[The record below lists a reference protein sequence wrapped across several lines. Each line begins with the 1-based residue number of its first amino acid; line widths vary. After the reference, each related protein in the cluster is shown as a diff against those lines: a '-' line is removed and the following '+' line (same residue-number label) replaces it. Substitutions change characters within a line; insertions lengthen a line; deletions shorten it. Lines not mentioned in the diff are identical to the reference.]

1 MDTITESPGSLAAGG
16 QLMSMAEIA
25 ELASVQRPVIT
36 TWRRRHRDFPA
47 PVSADPARP
56 LFGAREV
63 ADWLIRTG
71 RADPGE
77 LRPELSLYTL
87 SSLTSMLPARALV
100 AVLTALI
107 CLRHLDGDEPLADGA
122 DDLAETLQARAWAR
136 DPENRYLAAEI
147 TRVPDQA
154 ARLAP
159 LVDELVEA
167 AWGCAGAYE
176 RLMGARNRLKVAE
189 LFSDAVT
196 APAARLMAELSGVR
210 QLAVI
215 DQSPLV
221 SDLNVGAGDLFTAV
235 TDLLGP
241 DMTPMFTG
249 AEPDDF
255 LGRIARRRLLVHGI
269 PTLDLDIRIGGELPD
284 EAGEP
289 DAIIT
294 QLPYRPGEE
303 RGEADIIA
311 RLDDISVRLPSGRT
325 AVVLG
330 PASVLAGDLPPYS
343 AAERRRADLIR
354 SGMVEAVIRLP
365 GGTLPYRPGY
375 EPALWVIT
383 SSFGSPWAG
392 RILLADVSDKALTDE
407 VINGLTSDVV
417 TWRRDGYEPRAHSR
431 QLCTEELISDLAE
444 EPGPLSSRRRRS
456 RYSAKASADARVGR
470 IAEIQAE
477 LTDATSN
484 RATRQAVVSHLAAG
498 PLLAPETI
506 TIGKLITRRRLALV
520 SGTRL
525 RSSDLGTAGQHTV
538 IGPDEVLG
546 QSRPGSVRI
555 DRGVLATEYPHA
567 RLTEPGDVIVTTV
580 PALGAMVDDA
590 GFSVVAFPARAIRI
604 SEPERDRLTPRVL
617 AALIRGGETAHRP
630 AGAIRLAR
638 RLEDLALPQLST
650 EDVRRL
656 DGLLAIAD
664 ERERRARRELEL
676 LSELTETAAAGL
688 TDGTLAFAGD
698 PA

>member
-1 MDTITESPGSLAAGG
+1 VDTITESPGSPSAESLI
-16 QLMSMAEIA
+16 SMAEIA

-47 PVSADPARP
+47 PVSADSARP
-56 LFGAREV
+56 LFGAHEV

-136 DPENRYLAAEI
+136 DPEDRYLAAEI
-147 TRVPDQA
+147 TRMPFQA

-159 LVDELVEA
+159 VVDEFVEA

-176 RLMGARNRLKVAE
+176 RLMGARNRLRVAE

-210 QLAVI
+210 QLALV

-249 AEPDDF
+249 AEPDEF

-269 PTLDLDIRIGGELPD
+269 PALDLHIRIGGELPD

-303 RGEADIIA
+303 RGDADIIA
-311 RLDDISVRLPSGRT
+311 RLDDISVRLPRGRT

-343 AAERRRADLIR
+343 AAERRRADLIS

-407 VINGLTSDVV
+407 IINGLTSDVV

-431 QLCTEELISDLAE
+431 QFCTEELISDLAE
-444 EPGPLSSRRRRS
+444 QPGPLSSRRRRS
-456 RYSAKASADARVGR
+456 RYSARASADARVGR
-470 IAEIQAE
+470 ISEIQAG
-477 LTDATSN
+477 LTDATN
-484 RATRQAVVSHLAAG
+484 QRATRQAVASHLTAG
-498 PLLAPETI
+498 RLLAPETI
-506 TIGKLITRRRLALV
+506 TLGKLIARRKLALAR
-520 SGTRL
+520 GTRL
-525 RSSDLGTAGQHTV
+525 RTGDLSTTGQHAV
-538 IGPDEVLG
+538 IGPDEVLA
-546 QSRPGSVRI
+546 QSRPGAKRI
-555 DRGVLATEYPHA
+555 DRAVLATAYPHA
-567 RLTEPGDVIVTTV
+567 QLTEPGDVIVTTV

-604 SEPERDRLTPRVL
+604 SERERDRFTPRVL
-617 AALIRGGETAHRP
+617 AALIRGGETPHRP
-630 AGAIRLAR
+630 AGAIRLAH
-638 RLEDLALPQLST
+638 RLEDLPLPQLST

-656 DGLLAIAD
+656 DSLLAIAA
-664 ERERRARRELEL
+664 EREQRARCELEL
-676 LSELTETAAAGL
+676 LSELTEITAAGL
-688 TDGTLAFAGD
+688 TDGTLAFASD

>member
-1 MDTITESPGSLAAGG
+1 MGIVIDSPGSPAAGE
-16 QLMSMAEIA
+16 QLISMAEIA
-25 ELASVQRPVIT
+25 ELARVQRPVVT

-56 LFGAREV
+56 LFGADKV
-63 ADWLIRTG
+63 ADWLIGTG
-71 RADPGE
+71 RADPDQ

-87 SSLTSMLPARALV
+87 SSLTSMLPARDLV

-107 CLRHLDGDEPLADGA
+107 CLRHLDDDEHLADGA
-122 DDLAETLQARAWAR
+122 DDLADTLQGRAWAR
-136 DPENRYLAAEI
+136 DPEDRYLVAEI
-147 TRVPDQA
+147 TRMPDQA

-159 LVDELVEA
+159 LADELVEA
-167 AWGCAGAYE
+167 AWGCAGAFE

-196 APAARLMAELSGVR
+196 ASAARLMAELSGVR
-210 QLAVI
+210 QLALI
-215 DQSPLV
+215 NQSPLI
-221 SDLNVGAGDLFTAV
+221 SDLAVGTGDLLTAV
-235 TDLLGP
+235 ADLLGP

-249 AEPDDF
+249 AEPDAF

-269 PTLDLDIRIGGELPD
+269 PALDLDIRIGGELPD
-284 EAGEP
+284 KAGEP

-303 RGEADIIA
+303 RGDADTIA
-311 RLDDISVRLPSGRT
+311 RLDDISVRIPRGRT

-343 AAERRRADLIR
+343 AAERRRADLIS
-354 SGMVEAVIRLP
+354 SGMVEAVIRMP

-392 RILLADVSDKALTDE
+392 RILLADVSNKTLTDE
-407 VINGLTSDVV
+407 IIDGLISDVV
-417 TWRRDGYEPRAHSR
+417 TWRRDGYEPRAHAR
-431 QLCTEELISDLAE
+431 QFCTEELISDLAE
-444 EPGPLSSRRRRS
+444 QPGSLSSRNRRG
-456 RYSAKASADARVGR
+456 RYSARASADARVAR
-470 IAEIQAE
+470 ISEIQAG
-477 LTDATSN
+477 LTDAANGHPAHQS
-484 RATRQAVVSHLAAG
+484 VVSHLAAG
-498 PLLAPETI
+498 PLLAPEVI
-506 TIGKLITRRRLALV
+506 TISKLIARRRLALV

-525 RSSDLGTAGQHTV
+525 RTSDVSATGQHAV

-546 QSRPGSVRI
+546 QSLRGAVRI
-555 DRGVLATEYPHA
+555 DRGVLAARYPHA
-567 RLTEPGDVIVTTV
+567 RLTEPGDVIVTAV
-580 PALGAMVDDA
+580 PSLGAMVDDA

-604 SEPERDRLTPRVL
+604 SEPERDRFTPQVL
-617 AALIRGGETAHRP
+617 AALIRHGETAHRP

-638 RLEDLALPQLST
+638 RLEELALPQLT
-650 EDVRRL
+650 NEDARRL
-656 DGLLAIAD
+656 DSLLAIAC